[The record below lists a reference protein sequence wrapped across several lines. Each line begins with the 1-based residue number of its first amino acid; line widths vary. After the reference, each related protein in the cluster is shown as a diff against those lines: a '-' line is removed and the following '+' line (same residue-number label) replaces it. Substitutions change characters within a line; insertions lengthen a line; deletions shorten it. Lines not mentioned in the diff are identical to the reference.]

1 MLLPHGAVIALIDG
15 ARFELFR
22 NAGTEAAPQLAA
34 LEPPRLDSHNHSGG
48 SHRSSTGNH
57 ADALVREDAHALA
70 AADWLNSK
78 VLDHTIKDLVLIAPP
93 RTLGE
98 LRKHLHKQTVQA
110 IGKEI
115 NKDLAGRPVT
125 EVMAALREVH

>member
-34 LEPPRLDSHNHSGG
+34 LETPRLDSHNHSGG

-57 ADALVREDAHALA
+57 ADSLVREDAHALA

-98 LRKHLHKQTVQA
+98 LRKHFHKQTVQA

-115 NKDLAGRPVT
+115 NKDMAGRPVT